1 MIIEAVI
8 TVLNVKRLLKD
19 EFIGLSVNTKYKN
32 FK

>member
-1 MIIEAVI
+1 MINI
-8 TVLNVKRLLKD
+8 LNVKSLLKD

>member
-1 MIIEAVI
+1 MMIHF
-8 TVLNVKRLLKD
+8 LNVKSLLKD

>member
-1 MIIEAVI
+1 
-8 TVLNVKRLLKD
+8 LNVKSLLKD

>member
-1 MIIEAVI
+1 MIID
-8 TVLNVKRLLKD
+8 LNVKSLLKD